1 MSNSRPKTFNDQIA
15 YETLH
20 FLKHSIMK
28 YIGCIL
34 LVLIIFIGDTI
45 AQRIPQVPDS
55 VRKKY
60 QDMRYEAA
68 NANKVD
74 ISSLNQDSLIRER
87 LVKLAEQN
95 PAISIADANIRIA
108 DADVARAKMS
118 WLSALNIGANI
129 NEFVIQ
135 GSEAASFFPKYN
147 LGLVIPFDIV
157 SRNKRDKK
165 VASENLL
172 INNEIK
178 RDKQQILR
186 TAVLVGYENYKE
198 KNEIVLIQK
207 SYIEYEYSAY
217 EAAQKSYTDGEI
229 SLEDMNKTHQAYLT
243 EKAKL
248 VTHQKELNI
257 SIIQLEQLIGV
268 PIAVALKVK

>member
-1 MSNSRPKTFNDQIA
+1 
-15 YETLH
+15 
-20 FLKHSIMK
+20 MK
-28 YIGCIL
+28 YIACTL
-34 LVLIIFIGDTI
+34 LVLIIFISDTT

-60 QDMRYEAA
+60 QDMRYDAA

-74 ISSLNQDSLIRER
+74 VSLLNQDSLIKER

>member
-1 MSNSRPKTFNDQIA
+1 
-15 YETLH
+15 
-20 FLKHSIMK
+20 MK

-34 LVLIIFIGDTI
+34 LVLIIVVGDTI

-60 QDMRYEAA
+60 QDMRNESA

-74 ISSLNQDSLIRER
+74 ISLLNQDSLIRER

-108 DADVARAKMS
+108 AADLARTKMS

-135 GSEAASFFPKYN
+135 GSESASFFPKYN
-147 LGLVIPFDIV
+147 LGLAIPFDIV

-172 INNEIK
+172 INNEVK

-207 SYIEYEYSAY
+207 SFIEYEYSAY
-217 EAAQKSYTDGEI
+217 EGAQKSYTDGEI
-229 SLEDMNKTHQAYLT
+229 SLEDMNITHKGYLLQ
-243 EKAKL
+243 KAKL
-248 VTHQKELNI
+248 VSLQKELNI
-257 SIIQLEQLIGV
+257 AIIQLEQLIGV
-268 PIAVALKVK
+268 PLAVALKVK

>member
-1 MSNSRPKTFNDQIA
+1 M
-15 YETLH
+15 
-20 FLKHSIMK
+20 MK
-28 YIGCIL
+28 YIGCTMIF
-34 LVLIIFIGDTI
+34 LVVFLGQCI

-60 QDMRYEAA
+60 QDMRNETL

-74 ISSLNQDSLIRER
+74 ISSLNQDSLIKEK

-108 DADVARAKMS
+108 DADVARSKLS
-118 WLSALNIGANI
+118 WLSALNAGANI

-135 GSEAASFFPKYN
+135 GSQAASFFPKYN
-147 LGLVIPFDIV
+147 LGLIVPFDIL
-157 SRNKRDKK
+157 SRYKRDKK
-165 VASENLL
+165 VANENLL
-172 INNEIK
+172 INYEIK
-178 RDKQQILR
+178 KDKQQTLR
-186 TAVLVGYENYKE
+186 TAVLVAYENYKE

-217 EAAQKSYTDGEI
+217 EAAQKSYADGEI

-243 EKAKL
+243 EKSKL

-257 SIIQLEQLIGV
+257 SIIQIEQLIGV
-268 PIAVALKVK
+268 PLNVALKNK